1 MTYHRETRAAR
12 LTAPGPGRPL
22 AVPLYQTANFVFDGP
37 DEVAE
42 AMSGPGSF
50 SYTGHSNPTSRAL
63 EDAMADLEG
72 GTKALVTA
80 SGTGAVNS
88 VLQAVLRQG
97 DHVIAQRE
105 LYGGTFS
112 ILKNMTDRWGLEVT
126 YITGADPA
134 EVTEALRPTTKLL
147 YLETIANP
155 TGHVPDIPAL
165 AAQAKRNGVITA
177 VDNTFATPLLCRP
190 IEHGADVVLHS
201 ATKYL
206 GGHHD
211 VVGGIAVFA
220 DESLYQETWR
230 HSVRLGVTADP
241 FAAWLILRG
250 LKTLPLRVARQ
261 CESAL
266 LLAERMSEHPAVSTV
281 YHPGLPTHP
290 SHSRAKR
297 LLGGFGGTFA
307 AETTDA
313 RAFMRALKLILN
325 APSLGGTESIVM
337 HPATTSHRDMDAE
350 ALRQAGVSPNMVR
363 IALGVEHPADLWAD
377 VEQALDKLSNV
388 SPALTSRA

>member
-1 MTYHRETRAAR
+1 V
-12 LTAPGPGRPL
+12 
-22 AVPLYQTANFVFDGP
+22 AVPLYQTANFAFDGP

-42 AMSGPGSF
+42 AMSGPESF
-50 SYTGHSNPTSRAL
+50 SYSGYSNPTTRAL
-63 EDAMADLEG
+63 EDAMASPEG

-80 SGTGAVNS
+80 SGTGAINS
-88 VLQAVLRQG
+88 VFQALLRHG

-112 ILKNMTDRWGLEVT
+112 VLKNMTDRWGIEVT
-126 YITGADPA
+126 YITGVDPA
-134 EVTEALRPTTKLL
+134 EVTAAVRPTTRLL

-165 AAQAKRNGVITA
+165 AAEAKRHGLITA

-190 IEHGADVVLHS
+190 IEYGADIVLHS

-211 VVGGIAVFA
+211 VVGGVAVFTDDA
-220 DESLYQETWR
+220 LYEETWR
-230 HSVRLGVTADP
+230 HSTKLGVIADP

-266 LLAERMSEHPAVSTV
+266 VLAEQMTAHPAVSTV
-281 YHPGLPTHP
+281 YHPGLPTHA
-290 SHSRAKR
+290 SHTRAKQ
-297 LLGGFGGTFA
+297 LLDGFGATFA
-307 AETTDA
+307 VDVADA
-313 RAFMRALKLILN
+313 KAFMTGLKLILN
-325 APSLGGTESIVM
+325 APSLGGTETTVM
-337 HPATTSHRDMDAE
+337 HPATTSHRYLDAKALQE
-350 ALRQAGVSPNMVR
+350 AGISPNMVR
-363 IALGVEHPADLWAD
+363 IAVGVEHSADLWTD
-377 VEQALDKLSNV
+377 VGQSLDKV
-388 SPALTSRA
+388 ARTPAMT